1 MSNYTMSPVVNG
13 EKKQMIV
20 KVGDT
25 LPIGAEMDYNGSV
38 VPDGWEEVADGMI
51 HATNNADYTI
61 TADSTYERFPTKV
74 AIVNKG
80 TGFSI
85 DTNTGIITATKAG
98 TLEINGQVNFTTI
111 STTGTKWVN
120 LYVGGANKVIANSY
134 GVQGQRLNM
143 QITPMLIEVQPNTQI
158 YMQVY
163 GNAGDVIRS
172 TAGVY
177 SYITCK
183 YV

>member
-25 LPIGAEMDYNGSV
+25 QPIGTIVDYDGAE
-38 VPDGWEEVADGMI
+38 VPNGWEEVADGMI

-61 TADSTYERFPTKV
+61 QADDTYERFPTKTS
-74 AIVNKG
+74 IVKKG
-80 TGFSI
+80 DFTL
-85 DTNTGIITATKAG
+85 DTTTGIITATKSG
-98 TLEINGQVNFTTI
+98 TLEISGNINFNSI
-111 STTGTKWVN
+111 SASGTKWVN
-120 LYVGGANKVIANSY
+120 LYVGGANKIVENSY
-134 GVQGQRLNM
+134 GVQGQRLTLT
-143 QITPMLIEVQPNTQI
+143 IAPMLIEVTANTNI
-158 YMQVY
+158 YMQIY
-163 GNAGDVIRS
+163 GKAGDVIRS
-172 TAGVY
+172 TNGVY